1 MPPVCR
7 TMRRIDR
14 RRLPACFG
22 PRRAWIGVDIPQLDP
37 DALRRIRA
45 RYDQVRPAAFAAAF
59 FDHLFA
65 AMPEIRP
72 LLPADLVT
80 HGEYVEAAIAVV
92 IRNLADLDVLIRP
105 LEELGAEHARR
116 GIHAGQLVNAHPVLM
131 AAIRSLSAERW
142 SGADERDWAI
152 AFSAMLAPMVRGAA
166 TELMADTGI
175 GRRPSQRTSAA
186 DL

>member
-7 TMRRIDR
+7 TMRRNGGAQ
-14 RRLPACFG
+14 LPAG
-22 PRRAWIGVDIPQLDP
+22 LAPGRAWTGVDIPQLDQ

-45 RYDQVRPAAFAAAF
+45 RYDQVAPAAFAEAF
-59 FDHLFA
+59 FEHLFA
-65 AMPEIRP
+65 ALPEIRP
-72 LLPADLVT
+72 LLPADLAS

-92 IRNLADLDVLIRP
+92 IRNLADLAVLIRP

-131 AAIRSLSAERW
+131 AAMRSLAAGRW
-142 SGADERDWAI
+142 SATDERDWAI

-166 TELMADTGI
+166 AEMMAAGD
-175 GRRPSQRTSAA
+175 RVSAA
-186 DL
+186 GPRERAGG